1 MFHSFI
7 KCEQKKQR
15 TSLQTG
21 KTANLFA
28 NTKISEPVGQQKK
41 QRTCRPTQK
50 AANLHDDTKSNDPV
64 CQRNILPTCAAIS
77 IDQKQYSTD
86 KG

>member
-28 NTKISEPVGQQKK
+28 NTKISEPVGQHKRQ
-41 QRTCRPTQK
+41 QTCMTTQK
-50 AANLHDDTKSNDPV
+50 ATILYASGIYCRPV
-64 CQRNILPTCAAIS
+64 RPS
-77 IDQKQYSTD
+77 P
-86 KG
+86 